1 MQRPRLNCNKEGH
14 IIMLSVYS
22 IFFMALSTVASES
35 SPIGHNSSMTSPE
48 MARWIVH
55 NANWGF
61 LTKHVISTD
70 NLEAEVLSF
79 SDGAE
84 LSLGRVFFYMM
95 EADMD
100 KQPAAFTISEASLNS
115 TCGDLRQWHL
125 DPEDPRCA
133 RITLSG
139 IVKRLVGA
147 DADLGR
153 QALFA
158 RHPQMEMWPK
168 GHHFQ
173 VFELQ
178 LHDIWMI
185 DFYGGGQLVEV
196 SAFLAAEPKHSV
208 PHQGHAHSI
217 MHAKSGAPVPVPP
230 WNRTAAR
237 ARWLVYH
244 SLWGSIGTN
253 SVRLGGL
260 PWGNVRSVTDG
271 VGKTS
276 TGLPVLY
283 LPSVDPSGQDIERDS
298 RASISM
304 SEAALTE
311 RMDPTKGS
319 CGGMD
324 PEDPTCAR
332 ITLSGHLRALTD
344 PAEISAA
351 EQSMRVRHP
360 LAPWLVKVRYYKLE
374 LDDIDFLDFYGG
386 PASLNVTQYLA
397 VPPEEYLI
405 PNHVQTLHDESF
417 CQTVADNHGCCPAC
431 GYSWSTSQGKCL
443 TELPAKSL
451 YCKFLEW
458 PSQKGCC
465 RYCGHWWS
473 DEEERCVG
481 GSNMQQD
488 IIV

>member
-1 MQRPRLNCNKEGH
+1 
-14 IIMLSVYS
+14 
-22 IFFMALSTVASES
+22 
-35 SPIGHNSSMTSPE
+35 
-48 MARWIVH
+48 
-55 NANWGF
+55 
-61 LTKHVISTD
+61 
-70 NLEAEVLSF
+70 
-79 SDGAE
+79 
-84 LSLGRVFFYMM
+84 M

-100 KQPAAFTISEASLNS
+100 KRPAAFTISEASLNS
-115 TCGDLRQWHL
+115 TCGDLKQWHM

-139 IVKRLVGA
+139 VVTRLVGA
-147 DADLGR
+147 DAELGR

-185 DFYGGGQLVEV
+185 DFYGGGQLIDV
-196 SAFLAAEPKHSV
+196 STFLAAEPRHIVPHWDGAHSV
-208 PHQGHAHSI
+208 
-217 MHAKSGAPVPVPP
+217 MHAKSDAPVPVPP
-230 WNRTAAR
+230 WNHTAAR

-244 SLWGSIGTN
+244 SLWSSVSTISI
-253 SVRLGGL
+253 RLGGL

-283 LPSVDPSGQDIERDS
+283 LPSDDPSGQDIERDS
-298 RASISM
+298 HAIVSM

-311 RMDPTKGS
+311 RTDPAKGS

-332 ITLSGHLRALTD
+332 ITLSGHLRALSD
-344 PAEISAA
+344 PAKISSA
-351 EQSMRVRHP
+351 EKSMRLRHP
-360 LAPWLVKVRYYKLE
+360 LAPWLANVSYYTIDLE
-374 LDDIDFLDFYGG
+374 KIHFLDFYGG
-386 PASLNVTQYLA
+386 PANLSVTQYLA
-397 VPPEEYLI
+397 VSPEEYLNQDQGQ
-405 PNHVQTLHDESF
+405 PCHESF
-417 CQTVADNHGCCPAC
+417 CQQVADNHGCCPAC
-431 GYSWSTSQGKCL
+431 GYSWSTSQGRCV
-443 TELPAKSL
+443 TELPAESL
-451 YCKFLEW
+451 YCRFLEW

-473 DEEERCVG
+473 DKEQRCVG
-481 GSNMQQD
+481 GRKKQQD

>member
-1 MQRPRLNCNKEGH
+1 MKAPDSAAH
-14 IIMLSVYS
+14 
-22 IFFMALSTVASES
+22 
-35 SPIGHNSSMTSPE
+35 

-61 LTKHVISTD
+61 LTTQAVSAR

-100 KQPAAFTISEASLNS
+100 MRPAAFTISEASLNS
-115 TCGDLRQWHL
+115 TCGDLQQWHM

-139 IVKRLVGA
+139 VVKRLRGA
-147 DADLGR
+147 DSELGR
-153 QALFA
+153 QALFK

-185 DFYGGGQLVEV
+185 DFYGGGQLIDVPT
-196 SAFLAAEPKHSV
+196 FLAAEPQHIV
-208 PHQGHAHSI
+208 PHWGRGNSV
-217 MHAKSGAPVPVPP
+217 MHAQSDAPVPVPP
-230 WNRTAAR
+230 WNHTAAR

-244 SLWGSIGTN
+244 SLWSSVGTISI
-253 SVRLGGL
+253 RLGGL

-283 LPSVDPSGQDIERDS
+283 LPSDDPSGQDIERDS
-298 RASISM
+298 HATISM

-311 RMDPTKGS
+311 RMDPAKGS

-332 ITLSGHLRALTD
+332 ITLSGRLRAVSD
-344 PAEISAA
+344 PAKISSAK
-351 EQSMRVRHP
+351 ESMRVRHP
-360 LAPWLVKVRYYKLE
+360 LAPWLANVSYYTIDLE
-374 LDDIDFLDFYGG
+374 NIDFLDFYGG
-386 PASLNVTQYLA
+386 PANLSVTQYLA
-397 VPPEEYLI
+397 VSSEQYLT
-405 PNHVQTLHDESF
+405 PDHGHPCDESF
-417 CQTVADNHGCCPAC
+417 CQKVADNHGCCPAC
-431 GYSWSTSQGKCL
+431 GYSWSVSKGRCV
-443 TELPAKSL
+443 TELPAESL
-451 YCKFLEW
+451 YCKFLKW
-458 PSQKGCC
+458 PSQRGCC

-473 DEEERCVG
+473 DKEQRCVG
-481 GSNMQQD
+481 GSSTQQD
-488 IIV
+488 VLV